1 MMINIQSSW
10 QSPISSSVLAQISE
24 DNPLGF
30 LNNLTSALGENL
42 GGSLLTIIQ
51 ALLIFIVGLIFANWF
66 KGLIKKQL
74 QKTDV
79 DNKIAAWI
87 TGDSESQNLAIED
100 WIANTIGWLIALF
113 IAVAVLNTLKL
124 EVVSQPLNT
133 LLEEVTSFLPRIGA
147 GFLLLG
153 IAWLIATVVKL
164 IVTRSLQT
172 LNLDQKLNQQIAEE
186 ESEESQL
193 VLSETIANTFYWFIF
208 LLFLP
213 SILSVLQL
221 EGTLRPLQELVNNI
235 LAIVPNILAAI
246 IIATIGWVVAQIAKK
261 IVTNLVTA
269 AGINQIGEKIGLSA
283 TSQGQSLAQIAG
295 SIVYILILIPIA
307 ITALDAL
314 QIQAISEPAIKM
326 LNQVL
331 DILPKLFAAS
341 VILALAYVAGQYV
354 SDLVTNLLTSIGFNN
369 IFVWLGF
376 SQINTTQADTPSDEI
391 ESEETE
397 SESEETEVNTSTSKA
412 ALNRTPSELIGIIA
426 LVAIM
431 LVASLTAVDILEI
444 EALRNVVGVVLLL
457 AGQVLVGVII
467 FGIGLYFANLAF
479 SLIRSSGTR
488 QALFLAQ
495 TARIAIIVLV
505 AAMALERIG
514 IAPNIVN
521 LAFGLLTGGI
531 AVAIALAFGLGGREV
546 AGKALQE
553 WLDSM
558 KQ

>member
-1 MMINIQSSW
+1 MINIQSSW